1 MGTNMLGAF
10 ILFGGFGFYMDRKY
24 ETGYAFTL
32 GGVLMAL
39 AVCGYEV
46 WKLVRRM
53 DEEDRRSKRSR
64 KT

>member
-10 ILFGGFGFYMDRKY
+10 ILFGGFGFYMDSKY

-32 GGVLMAL
+32 GGLLL
-39 AVCGYEV
+39 AITVCGYEV

-53 DEEDRRSKRSR
+53 DEDERRSKED
-64 KT
+64 KQI